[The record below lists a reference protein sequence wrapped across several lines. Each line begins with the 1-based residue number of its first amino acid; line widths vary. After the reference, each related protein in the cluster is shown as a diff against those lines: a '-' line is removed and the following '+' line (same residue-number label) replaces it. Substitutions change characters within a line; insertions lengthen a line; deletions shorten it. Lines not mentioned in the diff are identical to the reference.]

1 VDGEAAMTVYIGV
14 KMTVNGI
21 LDERIEVSFNTSD
34 GGLGLRFYD
43 EGTDGTQETIS
54 YAAAKQLI
62 TVLETAFEMRA
73 RKEKT

>member
-1 VDGEAAMTVYIGV
+1 MTVYIGV

-21 LDERIEVSFNTSD
+21 LDERIEVAFNTSD

-43 EGTDGTQETIS
+43 AGNESDPGVTETIS